1 MELYTHA
8 ARVTN
13 RPRPTA
19 LAAARDAAVAA
30 EWAFHNA
37 VLGSKTQVDA
47 QYGENSDQRQSLGRK
62 KKSERARPTRRDK
75 NKKGSGQ

>member
-13 RPRPTA
+13 RPRP
-19 LAAARDAAVAA
+19 AARDAAVEA